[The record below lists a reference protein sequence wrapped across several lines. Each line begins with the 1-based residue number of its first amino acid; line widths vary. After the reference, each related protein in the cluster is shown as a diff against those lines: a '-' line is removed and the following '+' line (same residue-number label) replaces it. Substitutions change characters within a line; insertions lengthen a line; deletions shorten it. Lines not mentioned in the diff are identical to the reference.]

1 MPGDDL
7 ADDFVQDD
15 DVLIEDNDEDVAE
28 DALFSADEEE
38 RRSSH
43 SGTSQPTQTDDAAA
57 LDKKRKRR
65 EKDKQR
71 RQKRAKLAESKD
83 PAPLL
88 ESFPAQSSQM
98 LEDYLAAAQA
108 KAFPKMSPIE
118 LMDVRIPATS
128 IADTTSWTG
137 QRTLDQ
143 LSNFILEVLPS
154 LRKRLEQRSKTNAAP
169 TLLFLTSA
177 ALRVADV
184 TRVLKSSQLQGD
196 KGGEVAKLFAKHIKI
211 SEQVTYLKRTK
222 VGAAAGTPGRVGKL
236 LCETDALSTSALS
249 HIILDVSYK
258 DPKNRSLLD
267 IPETR
272 EEVFKLVL
280 GCEKVM
286 QAIKKGQV
294 QLVLF

>member
-71 RQKRAKLAESKD
+71 RQKVRSQWAHSQMHSAHGHICCAQRAKLAESKD

-118 LMDVRIPATS
+118 LMDVRIP
-128 IADTTSWTG
+128 G
-137 QRTLDQ
+137 P
-143 LSNFILEVLPS
+143 LPTNP
-154 LRKRLEQRSKTNAAP
+154 LRHQI
-169 TLLFLTSA
+169 
-177 ALRVADV
+177 D
-184 TRVLKSSQLQGD
+184 
-196 KGGEVAKLFAKHIKI
+196 
-211 SEQVTYLKRTK
+211 
-222 VGAAAGTPGRVGKL
+222 
-236 LCETDALSTSALS
+236 
-249 HIILDVSYK
+249 
-258 DPKNRSLLD
+258 
-267 IPETR
+267 
-272 EEVFKLVL
+272 
-280 GCEKVM
+280 
-286 QAIKKGQV
+286 
-294 QLVLF
+294 